1 MHLTWAGDVQIR
13 LAAAHFSR
21 CEENW
26 YAIMVFL
33 FLYFIAATTALLP
46 VTSVL
51 ENVLPPPHSNNW
63 AVLACTSSYWFNY
76 RHVSNVLS
84 IYYIIRNMGIPDSH
98 IILMN
103 AMDPACDTRNPF
115 PGSLYN
121 TLEMDTA
128 LNQLKDVPRNRS
140 RKQDKS
146 VEVDYRGDEVS
157 VDSFLRLLTG
167 RHHPGT
173 PASKILQSGNDSNV
187 LIFLTGHGGD
197 GFFKFRDKE
206 ELSAEDIG
214 MAFEEME
221 LKGKYREILF
231 IIDTCQASTL
241 AKKMSAPRVTTIG
254 SSGLGENSY
263 AYLTMPELG
272 LSVID
277 RFTYSVSEFF
287 YDKAGII
294 SGNPTPTNGGRSK
307 STPQNRSRRKS
318 LSNLTLQHLLDWMNP
333 QFLFSTATVSQ
344 SPSSRN
350 PKDILLSDFF
360 GWPSMKA
367 KVVEAPMEISRSSGS
382 YESST
387 VDWEIEFS
395 SQDIYSFGSSSP
407 SMVEKQSRISDV
419 FSLPSDNLPALDYEK
434 DAIPQSAHPSIRFDP
449 EQNAPF
455 LTVAFFILVFYLLHH
470 MLDVVSPTVLI
481 KT

>member
-1 MHLTWAGDVQIR
+1 
-13 LAAAHFSR
+13 
-21 CEENW
+21 
-26 YAIMVFL
+26 MVFL
-33 FLYFIAATTALLP
+33 FLCIIAATTALLP
-46 VTSVL
+46 VTSVP
-51 ENVLPPPHSNNW
+51 ENVPPLPHSNNW

-84 IYYIIRNMGIPDSH
+84 IYYIIRSMGIPDSH

-221 LKGKYREILF
+221 LKGKYKELLF

-241 AKKMSAPRVTTIG
+241 ANKMSAPRVVTIG

-287 YDKAGII
+287 YEKAGII
-294 SGNPTPTNGGRSK
+294 SGNPTPTNAGRRK
-307 STPQNRSRRKS
+307 STSQSRSRRGS
-318 LSNLTLQHLLDWMNP
+318 LSYLTLQHLLDWMNP
-333 QFLFSTATVSQ
+333 QFMFSTATVSL

-367 KVVEAPMEISRSSGS
+367 TVVEVPLETSTISGS
-382 YESST
+382 DETSAANW
-387 VDWEIEFS
+387 DIEYS
-395 SQDIYSFGSSSP
+395 SQDIYSFDSSST
-407 SMVEKQSRISDV
+407 SMVEKQNRISDIS
-419 FSLPSDNLPALDYEK
+419 SLPSNTPSAMEFEE
-434 DAIPQSAHPSIRFDP
+434 DAIPQSAHPSIGYDP
-449 EQNAPF
+449 EQNAPLF
-455 LTVAFFILVFYLLHH
+455 TVAFFILVFYLLHL
-470 MLDVVSPTVLI
+470 MFDFTFPVILQ
-481 KT
+481 KA

>member
-1 MHLTWAGDVQIR
+1 
-13 LAAAHFSR
+13 
-21 CEENW
+21 
-26 YAIMVFL
+26 
-33 FLYFIAATTALLP
+33 
-46 VTSVL
+46 
-51 ENVLPPPHSNNW
+51 
-63 AVLACTSSYWFNY
+63 
-76 RHVSNVLS
+76 
-84 IYYIIRNMGIPDSH
+84 
-98 IILMN
+98 MN

-128 LNQLKDVPRNRS
+128 LNQLKDVPWNKS
-140 RKQDKS
+140 RKQDRS

-167 RHHPGT
+167 RHYPGT

-221 LKGKYREILF
+221 LKGKYKEILF

-241 AKKMSAPRVTTIG
+241 ANKMSAPRVITIG

-294 SGNPTPTNGGRSK
+294 SGNPTPSHGE
-307 STPQNRSRRKS
+307 RRKS
-318 LSNLTLQHLLDWMNP
+318 IPGSRTRRRSLSYLTLQHLLDWMNP
-333 QFLFSTATVSQ
+333 QFLFSTATISL

-367 KVVEAPMEISRSSGS
+367 KVIDVPRETSRSSGS
-382 YESST
+382 DETST
-387 VDWEIEFS
+387 VDWDIEYS
-395 SQDIYSFGSSSP
+395 SQDIYSFSTQSP
-407 SMVEKQSRISDV
+407 SIVEKQNRISDD
-419 FSLPSDNLPALDYEK
+419 STLPWNDPPATESEE
-434 DAIPQSAHPSIRFDP
+434 DASCSIENDP

-455 LTVAFFILVFYLLHH
+455 FTVAFVMLAFYLLHLI
-470 MLDVVSPTVLI
+470 LDFVCPVILQ